1 MELDIKIQKI
11 IEIIRSKHSLKW
23 KKDQLSNYH
32 ENDIADAI
40 PHLSEE
46 GKNTLYRILDKDDFS
61 EVVSYIDDADELI
74 GNLDEEKAAD
84 ILEEMDSDDAVDIL
98 ENLDEEKGKSIL
110 SKMDKESREDAELI
124 LSYDED
130 EIGRLMTTNFIVI
143 NKDDDVTKAMKEL
156 IKQSGDNDN
165 ISTIFVVD
173 ENEKYTGALDLKD
186 LIRARKNSSL
196 QDLFVLNYPSVSAND
211 KISEVYQD
219 IIDYGEDIIPVV
231 DQDNKL
237 IGAITAHDLVEVVGD
252 EMSDDYEKF
261 AALNGNID
269 LDSTVWTSIKKRA
282 PWLIILLFLGFLV
295 SLFIQTFSVVIA
307 SLTTLVFFQS
317 TVLDM
322 AGNSGTQSLAVT
334 VRVLSDPDV
343 DRKMILKLIGK
354 ESAVGLINGLLLGVI
369 GFLSSLLYFVI
380 FKVGISSEVS
390 YSLSLSLEL
399 AGIIGLS
406 LFASMAL
413 SSLIG
418 TLIPVFFFSIKI
430 DPAVASGPLITT
442 VNDLVAVF
450 VYYGLSYLL
459 FMSFII

>member
-1 MELDIKIQKI
+1 M
-11 IEIIRSKHSLKW
+11 
-23 KKDQLSNYH
+23 
-32 ENDIADAI
+32 
-40 PHLSEE
+40 
-46 GKNTLYRILDKDDFS
+46 
-61 EVVSYIDDADELI
+61 
-74 GNLDEEKAAD
+74 
-84 ILEEMDSDDAVDIL
+84 
-98 ENLDEEKGKSIL
+98 
-110 SKMDKESREDAELI
+110 
-124 LSYDED
+124 
-130 EIGRLMTTNFIVI
+130 
-143 NKDDDVTKAMKEL
+143 
-156 IKQSGDNDN
+156 
-165 ISTIFVVD
+165 
-173 ENEKYTGALDLKD
+173 
-186 LIRARKNSSL
+186 
-196 QDLFVLNYPSVSAND
+196 NYPSVSAND

-459 FMSFII
+459 FLSFII

>member
-23 KKDQLSNYH
+23 KKDQLFDYH

-46 GKNTLYRILDKDDFS
+46 EKNTLYKILDKDDFS

-196 QDLFVLNYPSVSAND
+196 QDLFVLNYPSVNAND

-390 YSLSLSLEL
+390 YSLSLSFEL

-459 FMSFII
+459 FMSFIM